1 MNETIGGMVVVIV
14 IGYLCAWSAYL
25 LGRKDGRYIER
36 RTIMRVLYSVSLEEY
51 SPIKRITIISML
63 NDIKAQLTKE
73 WKA

>member
-1 MNETIGGMVVVIV
+1 MSTNAMIIVVSLFSMFCI
-14 IGYLCAWSAYL
+14 IMAYL

-63 NDIKAQLTKE
+63 NEIKAQLTKE
-73 WKA
+73 WEA